1 MRYPSIRASK
11 ELALKQHWRFP
22 AAFAVVAR
30 VDKVFSL
37 FSLSRCQFPRM
48 MMMIVGG
55 ECLEQREC
63 VTVNDNYSQYFSSRL
78 TPLAQGFQGLKLTK
92 TFSRDYQSSKK
103 KSMRISHLL
112 LSFNFKMVCLTLNFS
127 ILLKTILEFYDLIQ
141 EPFILIKYLF

>member
-1 MRYPSIRASK
+1 M
-11 ELALKQHWRFP
+11 
-22 AAFAVVAR
+22 
-30 VDKVFSL
+30 
-37 FSLSRCQFPRM
+37 
-48 MMMIVGG
+48 
-55 ECLEQREC
+55 
-63 VTVNDNYSQYFSSRL
+63 TVNDNYSQYFSRRL

-141 EPFILIKYLF
+141 EPFIKCLLKSVFESLTRVKKEKRKTLINLV

>member
-1 MRYPSIRASK
+1 
-11 ELALKQHWRFP
+11 
-22 AAFAVVAR
+22 
-30 VDKVFSL
+30 
-37 FSLSRCQFPRM
+37 
-48 MMMIVGG
+48 MMIAGG

-141 EPFILIKYLF
+141 EPFIKCLFRNIFDQGKKGKRKTLINLV